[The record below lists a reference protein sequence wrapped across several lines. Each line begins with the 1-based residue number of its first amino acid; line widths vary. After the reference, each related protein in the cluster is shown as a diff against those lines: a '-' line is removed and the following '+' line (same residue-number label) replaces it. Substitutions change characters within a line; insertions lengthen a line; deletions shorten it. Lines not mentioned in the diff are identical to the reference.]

1 MCRFSPALNFEAAL
15 GRPFLFEEATL
26 KIAHFSDLHY
36 APGNLEEAD
45 RCFGF
50 AVGNAITLG
59 TDFAVISGD
68 ATDHRL
74 DAHSPSLNR
83 LATQIHRLARS
94 MPVLMLQGT
103 FSHEPPGTLKNFA
116 LMGTEHPV
124 FVAERVQQVSW
135 FEGQFF
141 ASDGP
146 LFSPEELKSVL
157 TIGADI
163 VFTCLPTINKG
174 QLAAAVGA
182 KDAATALGDVLS
194 DYLAAAGRVNSQL
207 RAAGIRTVGVS
218 HGTVN
223 GCTTEHGVTMAGFD
237 HEFSISALFDAECD
251 AFMLGHIHKHQQWE
265 RAGRLAAYPGSIGR
279 FHYGE
284 EGDKGYLLW
293 DVSAGDASAQLVAT
307 PARETV
313 CIDFD
318 GPPDMARLAEIAASS
333 TDKFVRVR
341 WQVDEEHRQS
351 VDRGAIAALFV
362 GASELKVEAR
372 ILPVTRS
379 RAQGISLE
387 ATVERKLERWC
398 ELTEV
403 VPAPLLDRFHL
414 LEANDAESIAAE
426 ILGRID
432 TLALPESNEA
442 PASEVAVHSAAVDD
456 ELPVLDASVQT
467 VNSSPASWLEDDLF
481 AA

>member
-1 MCRFSPALNFEAAL
+1 V
-15 GRPFLFEEATL
+15 

-45 RCFGF
+45 RCFGS
-50 AVGNAITLG
+50 AVANAITLG
-59 TDFAVISGD
+59 TDLAVISGD

-74 DAHSPSLNR
+74 DAHAPSLNR
-83 LATQIHRLARS
+83 LARQIHRLARS

-116 LMGTEHPV
+116 LMGAEHPV
-124 FVAERVQQVSW
+124 FIAERVQQVSL
-135 FEGQFF
+135 FDGQFF

-146 LFSPEELKSVL
+146 LYSPEELKGVL
-157 TIGADI
+157 AIGADV

-194 DYLAAAGRVNSQL
+194 DFLAAAGRVNREL

-237 HEFSISALFDAECD
+237 HEFSIGALFDAECD
-251 AFMLGHIHKHQQWE
+251 AFMLGHIHKHQEWE
-265 RAGRLAAYPGSIGR
+265 RAGRVVAYPGSIGR

-293 DVSAGDASAQLVAT
+293 DVSAGEARVVLIPT
-307 PARETV
+307 PARETM

-333 TDKFVRVR
+333 TDKFVRIR

-351 VDRGAIAALFV
+351 VDREAIAALFS

-387 ATVERKLERWC
+387 ATVDRKLERWC
-398 ELTEV
+398 ELTELES
-403 VPAPLLDRFHL
+403 APLLERFQF
-414 LEANDAESIAAE
+414 LEANDAESIATE
-426 ILGRID
+426 ILSRID
-432 TLALPESNEA
+432 TLAMPAAGNA
-442 PASEVAVHSAAVDD
+442 PALTAVADSLPADD
-456 ELPVLDASVQT
+456 ALPVPNAT
-467 VNSSPASWLEDDLF
+467 VETVRSSPTSWLEDDLF

>member
-1 MCRFSPALNFEAAL
+1 M
-15 GRPFLFEEATL
+15 

-50 AVGNAITLG
+50 AVSTAIERQAG
-59 TDFAVISGD
+59 FAVISGD

-74 DAHSPSLNR
+74 DAHAPSLNR
-83 LATQIHRLARS
+83 LAQQIHRLAFS

-116 LMGTEHPV
+116 LMGDRYPV
-124 FVAERVQQVSW
+124 FIADRVQQVSW

-141 ASDGP
+141 ASSGP
-146 LFSPEELKSVL
+146 LFSPEELRSVL
-157 TIGADI
+157 NIGADV
-163 VFTCLPTINKG
+163 VFTCLPTVNKG

-182 KDAATALGDVLS
+182 KDAATALGDVLG
-194 DYLAAAGRVNSQL
+194 DYLAAAGKVNREL

-237 HEFSISALFDAECD
+237 HEFSLGALFDADCD

-265 RAGRLAAYPGSIGR
+265 RAGRVVAYPGSIGR

-293 DVSAGDASAQLVAT
+293 EVSAGDARAELVAT

-318 GPPDMARLAEIAASS
+318 GPPDMAQLAEIAASS

-351 VDRGAIAALFV
+351 VDRDAIAGLFA

-398 ELTEV
+398 ELTEIGA
-403 VPAPLLDRFHL
+403 APLLERFQL
-414 LEANDAESIAAE
+414 LDANDAESIAAS
-426 ILGRID
+426 ILDRID
-432 TLALPESNEA
+432 FLESSQPSQVSSDPVGDEHETLVETIES
-442 PASEVAVHSAAVDD
+442 P
-456 ELPVLDASVQT
+456 DATVQI
-467 VNSSPASWLEDDLF
+467 VSSPASWLEDDLF

>member
-1 MCRFSPALNFEAAL
+1 M
-15 GRPFLFEEATL
+15 

-45 RCFGF
+45 RCFGS
-50 AVGNAITLG
+50 AVANAITLG
-59 TDFAVISGD
+59 TDLAVISGD

-74 DAHSPSLNR
+74 DAHAPSLNR
-83 LATQIHRLARS
+83 LARQIHRLARS

-116 LMGTEHPV
+116 LMGAEHPV
-124 FVAERVQQVSW
+124 FIAERVQQVSL
-135 FEGQFF
+135 FDGQFF

-146 LFSPEELKSVL
+146 LYSPEELKGVL
-157 TIGADI
+157 AIGADV

-194 DYLAAAGRVNSQL
+194 DFLAAAGRVNREL

-237 HEFSISALFDAECD
+237 HEFSIGALFDAECD
-251 AFMLGHIHKHQQWE
+251 AFMLGHIHKHQEWE
-265 RAGRLAAYPGSIGR
+265 RAGRVVAYPGSIGR

-293 DVSAGDASAQLVAT
+293 DVSAGEARVVLIPT
-307 PARETV
+307 PARETM

-333 TDKFVRVR
+333 TDKFVRIR

-351 VDRGAIAALFV
+351 VDREAIAALFS

-387 ATVERKLERWC
+387 ATVDRKLERWC
-398 ELTEV
+398 ELTELES
-403 VPAPLLDRFHL
+403 APLLERFQF
-414 LEANDAESIAAE
+414 LEANDAESIATE
-426 ILGRID
+426 ILSRID
-432 TLALPESNEA
+432 TLAMPAAGNA
-442 PASEVAVHSAAVDD
+442 PALTAVADSLPADD
-456 ELPVLDASVQT
+456 ALPVPNAT
-467 VNSSPASWLEDDLF
+467 VETVRSSPTSWLEDDLF